1 MPKVDLDFQRYVE
14 RRKGAREAQA
24 REGAAYAYGG
34 DLRVL
39 RTLDRLRPVRMAL
52 DGAVRLWRSSARE
65 ELLAGAVKASPK
77 EHAKVLLAA
86 EKCAAALHVSVPT
99 VYVVKQR
106 DDFEA
111 HTFGT
116 DEDAYIVVTEPLVAR
131 ASEPE
136 LLATI
141 GRELGHLQNGHATYV
156 TAYYYLTH
164 DANRF
169 IKWIVSPAVLALS
182 GWDKRATITCD
193 RAGLLCARNL
203 DAVQA
208 VMGAP
213 DDPMVLKRGEALQA
227 FSESAYYR
235 GIVGEQG
242 GLSPSECDAKVSEI
256 MS

>member
-14 RRKGAREAQA
+14 RRRGAREAQA
-24 REGAAYAYGG
+24 REGAAYAYSG

-39 RTLDRLRPVRMAL
+39 RTLDRVRPVRMAL
-52 DGAVRLWRSSARE
+52 DAAVRLWRGPARE

-86 EKCAAALHVSVPT
+86 EKCAQALHIAVPT
-99 VYVVKQR
+99 VYVVQQR

-116 DEDAYIVVTEPLVAR
+116 DSDAYIVLTQPLVAR

-136 LLATI
+136 LLAI
-141 GRELGHLQNGHATYV
+141 LGRECGHLQNDHVVYN

-169 IKWIVSPAVLALS
+169 VKWIVTPAVLALS
-182 GWDKRATITCD
+182 SWHKRAQITCD

-208 VMGAP
+208 VIGAP
-213 DDPMVLKRGEALQA
+213 DDPAALKRGEALKLFA
-227 FSESAYYR
+227 ESAYYR
-235 GIVGEQG
+235 GILGQEG
-242 GLSPSECDAKVSEI
+242 GLSPSECDAKVAEVLS
-256 MS
+256 